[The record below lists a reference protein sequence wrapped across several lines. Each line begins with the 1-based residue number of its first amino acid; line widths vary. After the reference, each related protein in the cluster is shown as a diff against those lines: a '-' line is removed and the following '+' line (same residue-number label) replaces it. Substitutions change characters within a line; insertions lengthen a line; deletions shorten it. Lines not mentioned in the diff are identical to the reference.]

1 MEVENALEKDAPVV
15 RKGRPP
21 KAAIQEKKKRGQ
33 VGRPAGDSARIAE
46 FKARLLSTTGQKVID
61 KILQTAL
68 EDGHPAQ
75 GACMKMCFD
84 RLLPVSMFD
93 KEANGGSGKASITIN
108 IAGLNDS
115 VSIQSSDFSASSDD
129 VEDGEWTE

>member
-1 MEVENALEKDAPVV
+1 MEADNGANFSPPVV

-46 FKARLLSTTGQKVID
+46 FKARLLSTTGTKVID
-61 KILQTAL
+61 KVLQIAMDDTHNGQMAAL
-68 EDGHPAQ
+68 
-75 GACMKMCFD
+75 KMCMD
-84 RLLPVSMFD
+84 RMLPMSVFD
-93 KEANGGSGKASITIN
+93 KAASGGSNMPTITIN
-108 IAGLNDS
+108 IAGINDS
-115 VSIQSSDFSASSDD
+115 VSIQQSDSEGY